1 MKKSGWASSSTGP
14 SCEPKQL
21 SILYERPTDEVS
33 LPHSSSS
40 SFPLPIRKQQGEQV
54 QLAAAYR
61 KQDNYSMHLPPPAA
75 DLDLERA
82 AMELHPLKHKFVFW
96 YTRLT
101 PGVRSQTAYEDNIKK
116 VVDFST
122 VEYFWVC
129 YCHLARPSTL
139 PSPTDLHLIKD
150 GIRPLWEDSAN
161 CNGGKWIIRF
171 KKAVSGLFWEDLV
184 LALIG
189 DQLDYGDNICG
200 AVLSIRFNEDILSV
214 WNRNASDN
222 QAVMGLRDS
231 IKRHL
236 KIPHTY
242 VMEYKPHDASL
253 RDHSS
258 YRNTWLRG

>member
-1 MKKSGWASSSTGP
+1 MNDLRRLYSRLGLHLSFEFSVSFNSS
-14 SCEPKQL
+14 L
-21 SILYERPTDEVS
+21 LHIDWV
-33 LPHSSSS
+33 
-40 SFPLPIRKQQGEQV
+40 QV
-54 QLAAAYR
+54 EA
-61 KQDNYSMHLPPPAA
+61 
-75 DLDLERA
+75 
-82 AMELHPLKHKFVFW
+82 
-96 YTRLT
+96 
-101 PGVRSQTAYEDNIKK
+101 
-116 VVDFST
+116 
-122 VEYFWVC
+122 FWVC

-139 PSPTDLHLIKD
+139 PSPTDLHLFKE

-171 KKAVSGLFWEDLV
+171 KKV

-214 WNRNASDN
+214 WNRNASDH
-222 QAVMGLRDS
+222 QAVMALRDS

-236 KIPHTY
+236 KLPASY

-253 RDHSS
+253 RDNSS